1 MADFFNS
8 GSDPLAVLGQDNSG
22 QRAQLAQY
30 SIMRAAKY
38 LQDSNN
44 DDALKAFK
52 QALAFD
58 PQNTTAQTY
67 IGKINLAKGNNS
79 EAIKM
84 FKTMVQAQ
92 PTSVDAQM
100 NLANAY
106 IQDKQ
111 FTESEKVLKTAA
123 RLDPSDPLPDYTLG
137 LQYSDTNRLK
147 EAENQFLKV
156 KKIAPND
163 GNVYYALGMVYNQQG
178 NYEDAVKNLE
188 KSLSL
193 KKNFPS
199 ANFELGVAYEA
210 LGRVDDAQK
219 QLSILNTSSYSLAQN
234 LKFILEKPKIEFMD
248 QGNNRHFNQLTG
260 PAYPL
265 WMLDPDLLDDPGA
278 REEVSVAIQFNNEMD
293 PASVMNT
300 SNWVISRAS
309 NAEGGY
315 YTADNTGRE
324 VNIAMTPVFVSYDP
338 ETRQANVS
346 FIVQQ
351 LSDITRDDIVLNNKG
366 ATIDPS
372 HLVFKFSGVDAAGR
386 QMDTSGDE
394 IDGAALKAF

>member
-30 SIMRAAKY
+30 SIMRAATY
-38 LQDSNN
+38 LQNNNN

-79 EAIKM
+79 EAIKT
-84 FKTMVQAQ
+84 FKTMVLAQ

-106 IQDKQ
+106 LQDKQ
-111 FTESEKVLKTAA
+111 YVESEKVLKTAA
-123 RLDPSDPLPDYTLG
+123 RLDPTNPLPDYTLG

-163 GNVYYALGMVYNQQG
+163 GNVYYALGMVYNKQG
-178 NYEDAVKNLE
+178 NFEEAAKNLE
-188 KSLSL
+188 KSLFL
-193 KKNFPS
+193 KKNFPA
-199 ANFELGVAYEA
+199 ANFELGVAYDA
-210 LGRVDDAQK
+210 LGRTDDAQK
-219 QLSILNTSSYSLAQN
+219 QLSILQTSSTAQA
-234 LKFILEKPKIEFMD
+234 LDLQFILEKPKINVMD
-248 QGNNRHFNQLTG
+248 QEKNKNFNQLLG
-260 PAYPL
+260 PATPL
-265 WMLDPDLLDDPGA
+265 WMLDTTLLAPSSSSQI
-278 REEVSVAIQFNNEMD
+278 SVAIQFNNEMD
-293 PASVMNT
+293 MASVMNI
-300 SNWVISRAS
+300 SNWGISRAN
-309 NAEGGY
+309 NADGGY
-315 YTADNTGRE
+315 YIQQNTGRE
-324 VNIAMTPVFVSYDP
+324 AAIPTAPTFVSYNP
-338 ETRQANVS
+338 ETLQANV
-346 FIVQQ
+346 FFTVKQ
-351 LSDITRDDIVLNNKG
+351 NAAGN

-372 HLVFKFSGVDAAGR
+372 HLVFKFTGVDAAGR
-386 QMDTSGDE
+386 QMDTTGDE

>member
-58 PQNTTAQTY
+58 SQNTTAQTY

-106 IQDKQ
+106 LQDKQ
-111 FTESEKVLKTAA
+111 YTESEKVLKTAA

-178 NYEDAVKNLE
+178 NYEDAAKNLE
-188 KSLSL
+188 KSLFL
-193 KKNFPS
+193 KKSFPA
-199 ANFELGVAYEA
+199 ANFELGVAYDA
-210 LGRVDDAQK
+210 LGRTDDAQK
-219 QLSILNTSSYSLAQN
+219 QLSILQTSSYSLAQN
-234 LKFILEKPKIEFMD
+234 LKFILEKPKIELMD
-248 QGNNRHFNQLTG
+248 QGNNKNFNQLMG
-260 PAYPL
+260 PATPL
-265 WMLDPDLLDDPGA
+265 WMLDTTLLTPSA
-278 REEVSVAIQFNNEMD
+278 TSEISVAIQFNNEMD
-293 PASVMNT
+293 MTSVMNI
-300 SNWVISRAS
+300 SNWSISRAN
-309 NAEGGY
+309 NADGGY
-315 YTADNTGRE
+315 YIQQSSGIEAAVPASPT
-324 VNIAMTPVFVSYDP
+324 FVSYDP
-338 ETRQANVS
+338 ETRQANVFFS
-346 FIVQQ
+346 IKQ
-351 LSDITRDDIVLNNKG
+351 NAAKN

-372 HLVFKFSGVDAAGR
+372 HIVFKFNGVDAAGR

>member
-1 MADFFNS
+1 MADLFNS
-8 GSDPLAVLGQDNSG
+8 GSDPLAALSQDNSG

-38 LQDSNN
+38 LQDSKN
-44 DDALKAFK
+44 DEALTAFR

-106 IQDKQ
+106 LQDKQ
-111 FTESEKVLKTAA
+111 YTESEKVLKTAS
-123 RLDPSDPLPDYTLG
+123 RLDPTDPLPDYTLG
-137 LQYSDTNRLK
+137 LQYSNTNRLK

-156 KKIAPND
+156 KSIAPSD
-163 GNVYYALGMVYNQQG
+163 GNVYYALGMVYNKQG
-178 NYEDAVKNLE
+178 NFEEAVKNLE

-193 KKNFPS
+193 KKNFPA
-199 ANFELGVAYEA
+199 ANFELGVAYQEV
-210 LGRVDDAQK
+210 GRTDDAQK
-219 QLSILNTSSYSLAQN
+219 QLSILQTSDTSLAMA
-234 LKFILEKPKIEFMD
+234 LEFILEKPKIEYMD
-248 QGNNRHFNQLTG
+248 QDKNKNFNQLLG
-260 PAYPL
+260 PATPL
-265 WMLDPDLLDDPGA
+265 WMLDTTLLAPSA
-278 REEVSVAIQFNNEMD
+278 TSEISVAIQFSNDMD
-293 PASVMNT
+293 MASVMNI
-300 SNWVISRAS
+300 SNWEISRAN

-315 YTADNTGRE
+315 YIQQNAGSE
-324 VNIAMTPVFVSYDP
+324 VSVTKLPTFVSYDP
-338 ETRQANVS
+338 DTRQANVI
-346 FIVQQ
+346 FTIQQ
-351 LSDITRDDIVLNNKG
+351 NAEGN

-372 HLVFKFSGVDAAGR
+372 HLVFKFTGIDAAGR
-386 QMDTSGDE
+386 QMDPGGDE